1 MVDTFAEQR
10 MRDVTTMAMEMDEDA
25 EEDLR
30 DLDRMFLKIDANND
44 GNLTFDELLE
54 GAMKVREFQNRLRVM
69 DIDQNDLQQLF
80 LMLDRDGGGTIDP
93 DEFKKTLSRWAPW
106 MPRNCADVF
115 LLGLFGVNL
124 TRTIMDPFPLE
135 GKLFNLIKP

>member
-1 MVDTFAEQR
+1 MVCHHVVYAAEVVVDTFAEQR

-30 DLDRMFLKIDANND
+30 DLDRMFLQIDANND
-44 GNLTFDELLE
+44 GTLTFDELLE

-80 LMLDRDGGGTIDP
+80 LMLDHDGGGTIDP
-93 DEFKKTLSRWAPW
+93 DEFKKTLSRWDSW
-106 MPRNCADVF
+106 MHWQHLALVWW
-115 LLGLFGVNL
+115 
-124 TRTIMDPFPLE
+124 
-135 GKLFNLIKP
+135 IKMMQSY

>member
-1 MVDTFAEQR
+1 
-10 MRDVTTMAMEMDEDA
+10 MAMEMDEDA

-30 DLDRMFLKIDANND
+30 DLDRMFLQIDANND

-80 LMLDRDGGGTIDP
+80 LMLDHDGGGTIDP
-93 DEFKKTLSRWAPW
+93 DEFKKTLSRWVPW
-106 MPRNCADVF
+106 MHLKIMETMKIMETTSERHNPSVAMCPPRLWDGWF
-115 LLGLFGVNL
+115 S
-124 TRTIMDPFPLE
+124 
-135 GKLFNLIKP
+135 

>member
-44 GNLTFDELLE
+44 GTLTFDELLE
-54 GAMKVREFQNRLRVM
+54 GAMRVREFQNRLRVM

-93 DEFKKTLSRWAPW
+93 DEFKKDAVRDGLLGCCREIETLDVLSSDSRS
-106 MPRNCADVF
+106 VF
-115 LLGLFGVNL
+115 LGSFFV
-124 TRTIMDPFPLE
+124 
-135 GKLFNLIKP
+135 

>member
-1 MVDTFAEQR
+1 LTLLHDEVVVDTFAEQR

-44 GNLTFDELLE
+44 GTLTFDELLE
-54 GAMKVREFQNRLRVM
+54 GAMRVREFQNRLRVM

-106 MPRNCADVF
+106 MLSRN
-115 LLGLFGVNL
+115 
-124 TRTIMDPFPLE
+124 
-135 GKLFNLIKP
+135 